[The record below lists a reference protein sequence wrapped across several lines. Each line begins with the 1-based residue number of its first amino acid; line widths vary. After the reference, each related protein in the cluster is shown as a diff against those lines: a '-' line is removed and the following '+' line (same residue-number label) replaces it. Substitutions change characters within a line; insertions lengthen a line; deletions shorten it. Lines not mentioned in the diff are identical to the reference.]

1 MNIFKTFLKIT
12 LRSKQEKKWSHF
24 PGSASSVM
32 QTMRLMTVSTWGVYC
47 NCIVTCLCS
56 LLFLFKAYAHSY
68 RLDETK
74 PRSPAP
80 AQSLGALSDETLVIA
95 PRESER
101 ERGPSPGRAFPPQQP
116 HNVLVT
122 PHTNVGAGKQQVC
135 YYRPI
140 CHQNRSAGISTSCS
154 VTCSD
159 AQSET
164 S

>member
-1 MNIFKTFLKIT
+1 
-12 LRSKQEKKWSHF
+12 
-24 PGSASSVM
+24 M

-101 ERGPSPGRAFPPQQP
+101 EREREGPVQAGLSRPNSLIMSWSHPTPMWGLGSNKCVIIDQYVIRTGPQVSLPP
-116 HNVLVT
+116 VL
-122 PHTNVGAGKQQVC
+122 
-135 YYRPI
+135 
-140 CHQNRSAGISTSCS
+140 
-154 VTCSD
+154 
-159 AQSET
+159 
-164 S
+164 

>member
-1 MNIFKTFLKIT
+1 
-12 LRSKQEKKWSHF
+12 
-24 PGSASSVM
+24 M
-32 QTMRLMTVSTWGVYC
+32 QTKRLMTVSTWGVYC

-101 ERGPSPGRAFPPQQP
+101 AREGPVQARLSRPNSLIMSWSHPTIVWGLGSNKCVIIDQYVIRTGPQVSLPP
-116 HNVLVT
+116 VL
-122 PHTNVGAGKQQVC
+122 
-135 YYRPI
+135 
-140 CHQNRSAGISTSCS
+140 
-154 VTCSD
+154 
-159 AQSET
+159 
-164 S
+164 

>member
-1 MNIFKTFLKIT
+1 
-12 LRSKQEKKWSHF
+12 
-24 PGSASSVM
+24 M
-32 QTMRLMTVSTWGVYC
+32 QTKRLMTVSTWGVYC

-95 PRESER
+95 PRER
-101 ERGPSPGRAFPPQQP
+101 ERAQSVGRAFPPQQP

-122 PHTNVGAGKQQVC
+122 PHHRVGAGKQQVC

-159 AQSET
+159 AQSDK